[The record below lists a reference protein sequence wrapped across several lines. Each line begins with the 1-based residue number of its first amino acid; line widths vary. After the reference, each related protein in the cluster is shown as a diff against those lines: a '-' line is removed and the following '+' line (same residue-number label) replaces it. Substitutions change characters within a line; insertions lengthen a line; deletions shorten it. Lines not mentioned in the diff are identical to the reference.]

1 MINKKSFTRSLKE
14 YVIITIALFIN
25 ALGWTAFLIP
35 SKIVG
40 GGVAGISSLIFFA
53 TGLPMAI
60 PLLAINAILI
70 TIGLKILGRHFGMKT
85 TYSILVLSGF
95 IAILQYYIK
104 EPIVPERFMSSIIGG
119 ILCGFSIGL
128 IFSQGGSTG
137 GTDIIAMII
146 NKYRNVSQGKVIL
159 LCDVVIIAS
168 SYLLFHSIETVVYG
182 YVTMTVTSYAIDLY
196 LTGAKRSVQMFIFS
210 TQSTAIADAIGKD
223 MGRGVTFIKGKGWYS
238 GEERD
243 IVLVIV
249 RKTESQLIFRTVK
262 EIDPKAFISLA
273 SVTGVYGEG
282 FEKLR

>member
-1 MINKKSFTRSLKE
+1 MAVQASFTRSLKE

-40 GGVAGISSLIFFA
+40 GGVAGISSLVFYA
-53 TGLPMAI
+53 TGMPMAV
-60 PLLAINAILI
+60 PLLAINAILVI
-70 TIGLKILGRHFGMKT
+70 VGLKILGRTFGVKT

-104 EPIVPERFMSSIIGG
+104 DPIVPERFMSSIIGG
-119 ILCGFSIGL
+119 ILCGFSVGL

-137 GTDIIAMII
+137 GTDIIAMIV

-168 SYLLFHSIETVVYG
+168 SFLLFKSLETVVYG

-196 LTGAKRSVQMFIFS
+196 LTGTKRSVQMFIFS
-210 TQSTAIADAIGKD
+210 NESTAIADAIGKD